1 MSKSDKHKN
10 NAINTP
16 GKGKK
21 TGKSQKRRLSSVRL
35 PDSPGGRQNVDLPSS
50 QATPTREVTHTESE
64 VVPYDERL
72 LERSRTQWQ
81 FGDWDSLVKLDRET
95 LQHHPDRAKLA
106 LLAAAGHLQTDSGG
120 PAKQFIRLAQDW
132 GCSRKL
138 MAQILAAGVHNSLGR
153 AATICGQ
160 QARALQHFE
169 TAIAVGTPGAEPNL
183 LANARVVEQYRQLG
197 LLAGSTRIQD
207 QGNRRLPQ
215 GIQSGGQLPGAEQ
228 KSDSFAVSGL
238 SAIRINTEAIESI
251 ENFIPADDFVSAKYD
266 VTKISRLDKVLI
278 LLSTP
283 RSGSTLLSDIL
294 RSNEVCLPHEYFQPY
309 QYMPI
314 LADRWSAIGKDN
326 ILDGRQYIQSLTRCR
341 TFVGGW
347 LGINLHESH
356 LHIYERLRTFFPEV
370 PFFFVHISRSDLIA
384 QAISYQIARQTKKWS
399 SNFRLEQAP
408 EYDFD
413 KITSLASQIQ
423 SQNFLIQKY
432 CHSRGISCHTVVYED
447 LIASPA
453 RCLNELS
460 LALGLPKSLVFR
472 TDLKRQSDSING
484 EWKSLYMSDLA
495 RKYNPSRIGEIAFI
509 NP

>member
-1 MSKSDKHKN
+1 M
-10 NAINTP
+10 
-16 GKGKK
+16 
-21 TGKSQKRRLSSVRL
+21 RL
-35 PDSPGGRQNVDLPSS
+35 PDSSEGRQNLDLPPS
-50 QATPTREVTHTESE
+50 QAAPVLEVTHLDSE
-64 VVPYDERL
+64 VVPYDESL

-81 FGDWDSLVKLDRET
+81 FGDWDSLVKLNRES

-106 LLAAAGHLQTDSGG
+106 LLAAAGHLQTDHRG

-138 MAQILAAGVHNSLGR
+138 IAQILAAGVHNSLGR

-169 TAIAVGTPGAEPNL
+169 TAIDVGTPGAEKNL
-183 LANARVVEQYRQLG
+183 LAQARVVEQYRQLG
-197 LLAGSTRIQD
+197 LLAGSTLVKD
-207 QGNRRLPQ
+207 QGNKRLPQ
-215 GIQSGGQLPGAEQ
+215 GIRNGGQLPGADQ
-228 KSDSFAVSGL
+228 TSDRFAVSGL
-238 SAIRINTEAIESI
+238 SAIRVRTEALEAIDDL
-251 ENFIPADDFVSAKYD
+251 IPADDFVSVKYD
-266 VTKISRLDKVLI
+266 VMKISRLDKVLI

-314 LADRWSAIGKDN
+314 LADRWSAIGKDG

-341 TFVGGW
+341 TFAGGW

-356 LHIYERLRTFFPEV
+356 IHIYERLRTYFPEV
-370 PFFFVHISRSDLIA
+370 PFFFIHLFRSDLIA

-399 SNFRLEQAP
+399 SSFRLEQAP

-413 KITSLASQIQ
+413 KITSMATQIQ
-423 SQNFLIQKY
+423 SQNFLIKEY
-432 CHSRGISCHTVVYED
+432 CHSRGVSCHPVVYED
-447 LIASPA
+447 LISSPA

-472 TDLKRQSDSING
+472 TDLKRQSDSIND

-495 RKYNPSRIGEIAFI
+495 KKYNPSRMGEIAFI